1 MYKESKDLTKNKV
14 LLFSPDNF
22 VFPKMC
28 LTTRKVFSK
37 IARQIDNTNAWQDI
51 SSLGCMDIFWLDA
64 WRDISSLPRKG
75 LNNFY
80 STIRQKSYC
89 KIIQKSQKVMEEN
102 WQEKFRISSE
112 DLRNF
117 VENDN
122 LKYSIAIQDFKK
134 QQ

>member
-14 LLFSPDNF
+14 LLFSSDNF

-28 LTTRKVFSK
+28 LTTRKAFSK